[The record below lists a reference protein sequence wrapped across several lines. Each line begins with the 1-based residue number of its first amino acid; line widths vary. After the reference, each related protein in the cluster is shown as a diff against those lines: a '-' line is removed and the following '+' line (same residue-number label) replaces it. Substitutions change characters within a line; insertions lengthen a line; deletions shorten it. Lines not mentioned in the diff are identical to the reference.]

1 MVMSL
6 QNLAQ
11 FRLLRVSETGAATA
25 IDAAWSAGARSP
37 CAKSKRGVAVFSG
50 RPGFAGPIVAD
61 HNGPPAPFICD
72 GSDACK
78 AACGKVAVHAEERA
92 LHSYRSVVGDP
103 AGAHV
108 LHLKVVDGEPVPSD
122 TPSCVTCSRSMLELR
137 VGWVWLWTSEG
148 WKVWT
153 ATEFHHATLAN
164 LGLPALRGE
173 GL

>member
-1 MVMSL
+1 MENLKSRMSP
-6 QNLAQ
+6 
-11 FRLLRVSETGAATA
+11 AATL
-25 IDAAWSAGARSP
+25 AA
-37 CAKSKRGVAVFSG
+37 VALMVG
-50 RPGFAGPIVAD
+50 GP
-61 HNGPPAPFICD
+61 F
-72 GSDACK
+72 
-78 AACGKVAVHAEERA
+78 
-92 LHSYRSVVGDP
+92 
-103 AGAHV
+103 V
-108 LHLKVVDGEPVPSD
+108 LHLKVVDGEPVPSG